1 MIFLFSW
8 ATIAARM
15 NSFKAIFLFFSGL
28 WVLSSTVYGQKV
40 TITMGP
46 DQFAMNQLWTI
57 TIAVQNDRL
66 RNYSNFP
73 EIEGLVKRGTS
84 SSSSTNYV
92 NGKMSSSQSIIQNYQ
107 ALREGKIEVPAFDI
121 TVNDQS
127 FSVKGKS
134 LTVTAPTQQ
143 RRSNFQD
150 PFQDFFQQRA
160 PAEFVE
166 VEADAF
172 LALTTDKNE
181 IYIGE
186 GITATL
192 AFYVAASNRADM
204 KFYDLGTQ
212 LTGIIKK
219 IKPENSWE
227 ENFNIDNING
237 ESVDI
242 KGVQYTQYKIFQATY
257 FPLNLDTINFPS
269 VGLKLIKYDQVKNPS
284 FFGRNRQENYE
295 TFYSKPKTVRI
306 KELPPH
312 PLKDVVNVG
321 SYKLKE
327 EISSENLT
335 TGQSFNY
342 SFEIGGTGNIS
353 AIKIPKIESNKLFEF
368 YEPNIVQNIRRSSNR
383 VTGSKKFDFFGI
395 PNEPGVYELGDFIQW
410 IFFDP
415 IHEKYDTLKSDIQLQ
430 VDGESRKNEYISS
443 NDLGSFYDII
453 EFEDNKLVLIK
464 TGIGYQIIIN
474 LFIFAISVCSIVL
487 LFKK

>member
-1 MIFLFSW
+1 
-8 ATIAARM
+8 
-15 NSFKAIFLFFSGL
+15 
-28 WVLSSTVYGQKV
+28 
-40 TITMGP
+40 MGP
-46 DQFAMNQLWTI
+46 DQFAINQLWTI
-57 TIAVQNDRL
+57 TITVQNDRL

-107 ALREGKIEVPAFDI
+107 AMGEGKVEVPAFDI

-134 LTVTAPTQQ
+134 LTVTAQTQQ

-160 PAEFVE
+160 PPEFVE

-186 GITATL
+186 GITTTL

-237 ESVDI
+237 ESVNI
-242 KGVQYTQYKIFQATY
+242 KDVQYTQYKIFQATY

-327 EISSENLT
+327 SISSRNLT

-353 AIKIPKIESNKLFEF
+353 AINMPKIESNKLFEF

-383 VTGSKKFDFFGI
+383 VTGSKKFDYFGI
-395 PNEPGVYELGDFIQW
+395 PNEPGIYELGDFIQW
-410 IFFDP
+410 VFFDP
-415 IHEKYDTLKSDIQLQ
+415 IKEKYDTLKSDIQLQ

-453 EFEDNKLVLIK
+453 EFEDNKLVSIK
-464 TGIGYQIIIN
+464 TGIGYQIFIN
-474 LFIFAISVCSIVL
+474 LFIFVILVASIVL

>member
-1 MIFLFSW
+1 
-8 ATIAARM
+8 
-15 NSFKAIFLFFSGL
+15 
-28 WVLSSTVYGQKV
+28 
-40 TITMGP
+40 MGP
-46 DQFAMNQLWTI
+46 DQFAINQLWTI
-57 TIAVQNDRL
+57 TITVQNDRL

-73 EIEGLVKRGTS
+73 EIEGFVKRGTS

-107 ALREGKIEVPAFDI
+107 AMKEGKIEVPAFDI

-134 LTVTAPTQQ
+134 LTVTAQTQQ

-160 PAEFVE
+160 SPEFVE

-186 GITATL
+186 GITTTL

-237 ESVDI
+237 ESVNI
-242 KGVQYTQYKIFQATY
+242 KDVQYTQYKIFQATY

-327 EISSENLT
+327 SISSRNLT

-353 AIKIPKIESNKLFEF
+353 AINMPKIESNKLFEF

-383 VTGSKKFDFFGI
+383 VTGSKKFDYFGI
-395 PNEPGVYELGDFIQW
+395 PNEPGIYKLGDFIQW
-410 IFFDP
+410 VFFDP
-415 IHEKYDTLKSDIQLQ
+415 IKEKYDTLKSDIQLQ

-453 EFEDNKLVLIK
+453 EYEDNKLVSIK
-464 TGIGYQIIIN
+464 TGIGYQIVIN
-474 LFIFAISVCSIVL
+474 LFIFAILVGSMVL

>member
-1 MIFLFSW
+1 
-8 ATIAARM
+8 
-15 NSFKAIFLFFSGL
+15 
-28 WVLSSTVYGQKV
+28 
-40 TITMGP
+40 MGP
-46 DQFAMNQLWTI
+46 DQFAINQLWTI
-57 TIAVQNDRL
+57 TITVQNDRL

-107 ALREGKIEVPAFDI
+107 AMGEGKVEVPAFDI

-134 LTVTAPTQQ
+134 LTVTAQTQQ

-160 PAEFVE
+160 SPEFVE

-186 GITATL
+186 GITTTL

-237 ESVDI
+237 ESVNI
-242 KGVQYTQYKIFQATY
+242 KDVQYTQYKIFQATY

-306 KELPPH
+306 KELPTH

-327 EISSENLT
+327 SISSRNLT

-342 SFEIGGTGNIS
+342 SFE
-353 AIKIPKIESNKLFEF
+353 
-368 YEPNIVQNIRRSSNR
+368 
-383 VTGSKKFDFFGI
+383 
-395 PNEPGVYELGDFIQW
+395 
-410 IFFDP
+410 
-415 IHEKYDTLKSDIQLQ
+415 
-430 VDGESRKNEYISS
+430 
-443 NDLGSFYDII
+443 
-453 EFEDNKLVLIK
+453 
-464 TGIGYQIIIN
+464 
-474 LFIFAISVCSIVL
+474 
-487 LFKK
+487 

>member
-1 MIFLFSW
+1 
-8 ATIAARM
+8 
-15 NSFKAIFLFFSGL
+15 
-28 WVLSSTVYGQKV
+28 
-40 TITMGP
+40 MGP
-46 DQFAMNQLWTI
+46 DQFAINQLWTI
-57 TIAVQNDRL
+57 TITVQNDRL

-107 ALREGKIEVPAFDI
+107 AMGKGKVEVPAFDI

-127 FSVKGKS
+127 FSVKGKT
-134 LTVTAPTQQ
+134 LTVTAQTQQ

-160 PAEFVE
+160 SPEFVE

-186 GITATL
+186 GITTTL

-237 ESVDI
+237 ESVNI
-242 KGVQYTQYKIFQATY
+242 KDVQYTQYKIFQATY

-327 EISSENLT
+327 AISSRNLT

-342 SFEIGGTGNIS
+342 SFQIGGTGNIS
-353 AIKIPKIESNKLFEF
+353 AINMPKIESNKLFEF

-383 VTGSKKFDFFGI
+383 VTGSKKFDYFGI
-395 PNEPGVYELGDFIQW
+395 PNEPGIYKLGDFIQW
-410 IFFDP
+410 VFFDP
-415 IHEKYDTLKSDIQLQ
+415 IKEKYDTLKSDIQLQ

-453 EFEDNKLVLIK
+453 EFEDNKLVSIK
-464 TGIGYQIIIN
+464 TGIGYQIVIN
-474 LFIFAISVCSIVL
+474 LFIFAILVGSIVL

>member
-1 MIFLFSW
+1 MNMVKVILLSFL
-8 ATIAARM
+8 
-15 NSFKAIFLFFSGL
+15 GL
-28 WVLSSTVYGQKV
+28 LGLSSTAYSQEV
-40 TITMGP
+40 TVRLGP
-46 DQFAMNQLWTI
+46 DQFAINQLWNITI
-57 TIAVQNDRL
+57 TVQNERL

-73 EIEGLVKRGTS
+73 EIQGLVKRGTS

-107 ALREGKIEVPAFDI
+107 ATSEGRVVVLDFDI
-121 TVNDQS
+121 TINNQS

-134 LTVTAPTQQ
+134 ITVTAPAQQ

-150 PFQDFFQQRA
+150 PFQDFFQQKA
-160 PAEFVE
+160 PSEFIE

-181 IYIGE
+181 IYLGE
-186 GITATL
+186 GITTTL

-212 LTGIIKK
+212 ITEIIKK

-237 ESVDI
+237 EPIEI
-242 KGVQYTQYKIFQATY
+242 KGVQYTQYKIYQATY
-257 FPLNLDTINFPS
+257 FPLNLDTIHFPS
-269 VGLKLIKYDQVKNPS
+269 VGLKLIKYNQVKNPS
-284 FFGRNRQENYE
+284 FFGRNRQENFE
-295 TFYSKPKTVRI
+295 TFYSKPKTVEI

-327 EISSENLT
+327 SINTRELT

-342 SFEIGGTGNIS
+342 SFEIGGVGNIS
-353 AIKIPKIESNKLFEF
+353 ALNMPTIESSESFEF

-383 VTGSKKFDFFGI
+383 VTGSKKFDYFGI
-395 PNEPGVYELGDFIQW
+395 PNEPGIYDLGDFILW

-415 IHEKYDTLKSDIQLQ
+415 VQKKYDTLKSEIQLKVQ
-430 VDGESRKNEYISS
+430 GESRKNEYISS

-453 EFEDNKLVLIK
+453 EFEDNQLVSIK
-464 TGIGYQIIIN
+464 TGMGYQIVIN
-474 LFIFAISVCSIVL
+474 LFIFAILLGSMVL

>member
-1 MIFLFSW
+1 M
-8 ATIAARM
+8 
-15 NSFKAIFLFFSGL
+15 
-28 WVLSSTVYGQKV
+28 
-40 TITMGP
+40 
-46 DQFAMNQLWTI
+46 
-57 TIAVQNDRL
+57 
-66 RNYSNFP
+66 
-73 EIEGLVKRGTS
+73 
-84 SSSSTNYV
+84 
-92 NGKMSSSQSIIQNYQ
+92 
-107 ALREGKIEVPAFDI
+107 
-121 TVNDQS
+121 
-127 FSVKGKS
+127 KGKS
-134 LTVTAPTQQ
+134 LIVTVPTQQ

-160 PAEFVE
+160 PSEFVE

-186 GITATL
+186 GITTTL

-212 LTGIIKK
+212 ITGIITK

-227 ENFNIDNING
+227 ENFNIDNISG
-237 ESVDI
+237 EPVKL

-257 FPLNLDTINFPS
+257 FTLNLDTINFPS

-327 EISSENLT
+327 AISSGNLT

-353 AIKIPKIESNKLFEF
+353 AINMPKIESNKLFEF

-383 VTGSKKFDFFGI
+383 VTGSKKFDYFGI
-395 PNEPGVYELGDFIQW
+395 PNEPGIYELGDFIKW

-415 IHEKYDTLKSDIQLQ
+415 IQEKSVSYTHLTLPTSD
-430 VDGESRKNEYISS
+430 
-443 NDLGSFYDII
+443 
-453 EFEDNKLVLIK
+453 LV
-464 TGIGYQIIIN
+464 
-474 LFIFAISVCSIVL
+474 
-487 LFKK
+487 